1 MSGNRGWTR
10 RHFIGLT
17 GVATGASLHPLAS
30 ADRAFAAAMRAI
42 EPRSMAQ
49 RSPGDDRDWSD
60 VLAAFDLGGR
70 ITMNSANLAP
80 ASGPAR
86 AAFTSLAASID
97 ADPSFQNRAQFAE
110 ARRVTR
116 ERLASFLKADPD
128 EIVLTRNTTE
138 GNNFI
143 VQGLDLGPGDEVL
156 LSAHNH
162 PSNMASWKVRAKRA
176 GFKVIEVPLASP
188 PPSPEAL
195 LDGFRAVATPHTRL
209 VSFSHVTN
217 TAGCRYPAREISE
230 WARGQNILTLAD
242 GAQTC
247 GVLDVDLHDLGCDF
261 YTASGH
267 KWPCS
272 PREVGV
278 LYIRND
284 RQAEVWPSV
293 VGLGPSEEGAAD
305 RFEEL
310 GQRDD
315 AALAAFGHAMLFLQ
329 EIGSAT
335 IEARVAALTGL
346 LKEELSKLPGVTIYA
361 PMAADFS
368 GGVVTF
374 HVDGVDPRRAHEWLY
389 RERQIVCAPSGVEAG
404 GIRFS
409 PHIYTSLAQCERAV
423 EAMREIISGAVQ
435 I

>member
-1 MSGNRGWTR
+1 LVT
-10 RHFIGLT
+10 
-17 GVATGASLHPLAS
+17 
-30 ADRAFAAAMRAI
+30 ADRAFATASRKVGLRA
-42 EPRSMAQ
+42 SAQ
-49 RSPGDDRDWSD
+49 RSPGDDRDWTD
-60 VLAAFDLGGR
+60 VLGAFDLGGR
-70 ITMNSANLAP
+70 ITMNAANLAP
-80 ASGPAR
+80 ASAPAR

-97 ADPSFQNRAQFAE
+97 TNPSFQNRAQFAD

-116 ERLASFLKADPD
+116 ERLAAFLRADPD

-156 LSAHNH
+156 LSTHNH
-162 PSNMASWKVRAKRA
+162 PSNMESWKVRAERV
-176 GFKVIEVPLASP
+176 GFKVIEVPLESP

-195 LDGFRAVATPHTRL
+195 LDGFRAAATPRTRV

-217 TAGCRYPAREISE
+217 TAGCRFPAQAISE
-230 WARGQNILTLAD
+230 WARENDILTLAD

-247 GVLDVDLHDLGCDF
+247 GALDVDLHTMGCDF

-267 KWPCS
+267 KWPCA

-278 LYIRND
+278 LYIRKE
-284 RQAEVWPSV
+284 RQAQVWPGV
-293 VGLGPSEEGAAD
+293 VGLGPSETSAAD

-315 AALAAFGHAMLFLQ
+315 AALAAFGHAILFLQ

-335 IEARVAALTGL
+335 IEARLAALTGL

-361 PMAADFS
+361 PMEADFS

-374 HVDGVDPRRAHEWLY
+374 HIDGVDERRAHEWLY
-389 RERQIVCAPSGVEAG
+389 RERQIVSAPSSVEAG
-404 GIRFS
+404 GVRFS
-409 PHIYTSLAQCERAV
+409 PHIFTSLAECERAV